1 MIASD
6 GKNAFPNNQF
16 SFWEWSAP
24 VLQTPEEVVRK
35 THELR
40 IVGRVVK
47 DIVAIGLGYNW
58 TLDEIEESVYNAM
71 ERMHPT
77 LKAQIPNP
85 EDVLPKGV
93 ELPCFAE
100 LDEPLLILFED
111 GDSLGISF
119 DEGSCV
125 RMELNSIPP
134 SIEPGINRKNFH
146 ANRLFREMIGKTITS
161 VEVTASTE
169 HPDFAGSHG
178 LVLEEQPCYISKV
191 DIVFDAG
198 LQYRPQQRLSFSPW
212 WDYGWVEIIDSS
224 GQTLGI
230 PSEKVPWIVEGFIS
244 PEELKG

>member
-1 MIASD
+1 MIISD
-6 GKNAFPNNQF
+6 GKNAFPDNRF

-24 VLQTPEEVVRK
+24 VLQTPEEVIQK
-35 THELR
+35 AHELR
-40 IVGRVVK
+40 IAGRVVK

-58 TLDEIEESVYNAM
+58 TLDEIDESVYNAM
-71 ERMHPT
+71 ERMHPMMR
-77 LKAQIPNP
+77 AQIPDP
-85 EDVLPKGV
+85 EAVLPKGV
-93 ELPCFAE
+93 DLLCFAE

-134 SIEPGINRKNFH
+134 SIGPGINRKNFH
-146 ANRLFREMIGKTITS
+146 ADRLFREMIGKRITA

-169 HPDFAGSHG
+169 RPDFTGSNG

-191 DIVFDAG
+191 DIVFDDDSH
-198 LQYRPQQRLSFSPW
+198 YRPQKRLSFSAW
-212 WDYGWVEIIDSS
+212 WDYGWVEIVDHS

-230 PSEKVPWIVEGFIS
+230 PSEKVPWLVEGFIS
-244 PEELKG
+244 SEELKG